1 LILAIPRFFSALLS
15 WADVRE
21 HFGPVTLLY
30 WTIGFL
36 AWSFG
41 YIGVTRPGS
50 QGRGAEKVPR
60 LSPNAK
66 YMLMCVL
73 PLAGASTTLALF
85 WAAVPGKPSGE
96 LTLPAAMTLLAP
108 FVKYFVWMAAAMTVV
123 PFAIYY
129 AKYVTTSAA
138 ERRAGM
144 TKQGW
149 EHILK
154 KAGIELFAVT

>member
-1 LILAIPRFFSALLS
+1 
-15 WADVRE
+15 
-21 HFGPVTLLY
+21 
-30 WTIGFL
+30 
-36 AWSFG
+36 
-41 YIGVTRPGS
+41 

-154 KAGIELFAVT
+154 KAGIELFAVTVAMATTAVLLILVTWKLFPDPLRAVPDLSG